1 MVIVVGIKVYGGVDE
16 DNFGG
21 AEAGHHYV
29 PDVPILH
36 EFWHDSYF
44 LMWNR
49 KSILVTLIND
59 SVGNLLELFV
69 EDVLICDGIDPTVG
83 FESTHQLI
91 PGGFRLAVDLVQVL
105 KEVVNLGELHM
116 LLNRI
121 VYALNSTQNDIL
133 LLMVPKFV
141 FYYFQV
147 FAFLLGY

>member
-1 MVIVVGIKVYGGVDE
+1 M
-16 DNFGG
+16 
-21 AEAGHHYV
+21 
-29 PDVPILH
+29 
-36 EFWHDSYF
+36 
-44 LMWNR
+44 
-49 KSILVTLIND
+49 VTLIND

-69 EDVLICDGIDPTVG
+69 EDVLICDGIDSTVG

-105 KEVVNLGELHM
+105 KEVVNLGELHV

-121 VYALNSTQNDIL
+121 VNALNSTQNDIL